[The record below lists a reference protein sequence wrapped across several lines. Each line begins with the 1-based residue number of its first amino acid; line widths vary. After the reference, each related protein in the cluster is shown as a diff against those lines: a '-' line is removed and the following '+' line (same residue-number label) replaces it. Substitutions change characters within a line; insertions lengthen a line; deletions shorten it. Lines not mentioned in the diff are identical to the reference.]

1 MWMRLLVY
9 NEGGAAIQAVTAREH
24 EMQAEKN
31 VLGQYCAGLVKTGN
45 AIYLDAGS
53 TVLKIAEALLPRADW
68 CGR

>member
-1 MWMRLLVY
+1 
-9 NEGGAAIQAVTAREH
+9 
-24 EMQAEKN
+24 MQAEKN